1 MLHKLRTALS
11 LPPQEWLLFWRAWWL
26 LLAVDLGLRL
36 LPFRRL
42 QSWLG
47 TAAAASPGTGPPAAA
62 RSAAAASHPPAET
75 ERLIRQTQAA
85 VERAIRNH
93 LYPMTC
99 LRRALAL
106 QRLLARQG
114 IAAALRF
121 GVQRQ
126 ADGITAHAWLEYN
139 GQPLGETQ
147 AVERRYAALAFQESA
162 R

>member
-47 TAAAASPGTGPPAAA
+47 TAAAAP
-62 RSAAAASHPPAET
+62 HPPAET
-75 ERLIRQTQAA
+75 DRLIRQTQAA